1 MFRLQLLKLGL
12 QSIIDNIEAGNSNLT
27 EEQECELL
35 DMISWMSNPESKLS
49 KYQASKELGKS
60 RSMIDAYVKS
70 GKLQLREQQGFK
82 EKFLYRRD
90 IIKLQKEL
98 NENK

>member
-12 QSIIDNIEAGNSNLT
+12 QSIIDNIDAGNSNLT

-82 EKFLYRRD
+82 EKFIYRRD

-98 NENK
+98 NK

>member
-1 MFRLQLLKLGL
+1 MLRLQLLKLGL
-12 QSIIDNIEAGNSNLT
+12 QSIIDNIDAGNSNLT

-82 EKFLYRRD
+82 EKFIYRRD

-98 NENK
+98 NK

>member
-1 MFRLQLLKLGL
+1 MVRLQLLKLGL
-12 QSIIDNIEAGNSNLT
+12 QSIIDNIDAGNSNLT

-82 EKFLYRRD
+82 EKFIYRRD

-98 NENK
+98 NK

>member
-1 MFRLQLLKLGL
+1 MLKIIRELLLK
-12 QSIIDNIEAGNSNLT
+12 IVDNIDTGNSNMSD
-27 EEQECELL
+27 EECMKVVDTLRKFTDKEE
-35 DMISWMSNPESKLS
+35 ELS